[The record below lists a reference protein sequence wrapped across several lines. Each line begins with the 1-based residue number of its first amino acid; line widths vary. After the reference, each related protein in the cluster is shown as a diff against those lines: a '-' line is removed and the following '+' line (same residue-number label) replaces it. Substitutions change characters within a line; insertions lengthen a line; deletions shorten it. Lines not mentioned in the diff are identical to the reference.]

1 VVRTQIQL
9 TGEQARAL
17 KELAHQRGVSM
28 AEVIRQA
35 VEREIA
41 LDERKAKWDRALD
54 FIDRAS
60 RGEFGVDEATDV
72 AANHDFYLDQIYGAK
87 IDRARADRE
96 RSRANPE

>member
-41 LDERKAKWDRALD
+41 LDERKAKWDRALALLGQYSD
-54 FIDRAS
+54 
-60 RGEFGVDEATDV
+60 VDEATDV
-72 AANHDFYLDQIYGAK
+72 AENHDFYLDQIYGAK
-87 IDRARADRE
+87 IDRARASRE
-96 RSRANPE
+96 RSRTTPE